1 MSLTVQQAL
10 TLPPLTLG
18 TVVAGAGGLS
28 REIKSVTVQEII
40 NEDPI
45 SV

>member
-1 MSLTVQQAL
+1 MSLTVQKAL
-10 TLPPLTLG
+10 SLPPLTLG

-40 NEDPI
+40 TKAP
-45 SV
+45 S